1 MEKILVEFFGF
12 PFCSSGTKI
21 FLDAAMTY
29 IWITCK
35 VVTYNLH
42 KDIFVLK
49 RVKNTVTN
57 LGLVKL
63 SLQQWPK
70 IGCGATK

>member
-42 KDIFVLK
+42 KD
-49 RVKNTVTN
+49 
-57 LGLVKL
+57 
-63 SLQQWPK
+63 
-70 IGCGATK
+70 